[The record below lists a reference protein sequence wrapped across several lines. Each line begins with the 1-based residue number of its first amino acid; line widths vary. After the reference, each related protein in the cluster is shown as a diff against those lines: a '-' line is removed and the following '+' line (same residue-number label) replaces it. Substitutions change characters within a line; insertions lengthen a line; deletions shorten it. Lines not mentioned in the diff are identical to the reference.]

1 MVSPNVQNPENA
13 EYPEYPES
21 LENPISQ
28 YPQAYFLKI
37 LTKPE
42 FPQLPG
48 QYPETFCYIE
58 HCTVLYS
65 AEYQY
70 PSEYKDFFKLGRM
83 ITITEYTVVTN
94 NEIEYEMIFRSDKI
108 SRIKKVW

>member
-1 MVSPNVQNPENA
+1 MSYGISQCPQVQNPENA
-13 EYPEYPES
+13 EYPKYPEYPES
-21 LENPISQ
+21 LKNWISQ
-28 YPQAYFLKI
+28 YPYAYSNVLWYLPMSKIPKILKI

-70 PSEYKDFFKLGRM
+70 PSEYKDFFKLG
-83 ITITEYTVVTN
+83 TPNT
-94 NEIEYEMIFRSDKI
+94 
-108 SRIKKVW
+108 

>member
-1 MVSPNVQNPENA
+1 MHIPMS
-13 EYPEYPES
+13 YG
-21 LENPISQ
+21 ISQ
-28 YPQAYFLKI
+28 CPKSR
-37 LTKPE
+37 KSE

-58 HCTVLYS
+58 HCTVLYC

-70 PSEYKDFFKLGRM
+70 PSENKDFFKLGRM

-94 NEIEYEMIFRSDKI
+94 NEIEYEMIFRCDKI